1 MYVHIGDNVL
11 IRTVD
16 IITILDKQTIG
27 SSEITTEFLNTQKET
42 TISGDRNTYKSIVIT
57 KDAIYYSPI
66 ASNTLKRRSYRLT
79 TQDY

>member
-1 MYVHIGDNVL
+1 MYVHIGENVL

-42 TISGDRNTYKSIVIT
+42 VVSGDSKAYKSIVIT

-79 TQDY
+79 AQEY